1 MSITRQEWADWCRS
15 EITQAVV
22 AKLGEKRDDL
32 IERML
37 NADGESIEE
46 VALHFIR
53 YRNQLE
59 GLGEFLD
66 LEGLGEWLVEETE
79 DDDRTLRP

>member
-1 MSITRQEWADWCRS
+1 MSITRQEWADWCRMDV
-15 EITQAVV
+15 TQAVV
-22 AKLGEKRDDL
+22 AKLSEKRDEL

-37 NADGESIEE
+37 NADGESIEA
-46 VALHFIR
+46 VALHHIR

-66 LEGLGEWLVEETE
+66 LEGLGEWIVEDTDE
-79 DDDRTLRP
+79 D

>member
-1 MSITRQEWADWCRS
+1 MSISRQEWADWCRM
-15 EITQAVV
+15 EVTQVVV
-22 AKLGEKRDDL
+22 AKLGEKRDDI

-37 NADGESIEE
+37 NVDGETIEE
-46 VALHFIR
+46 VALNHIR

-66 LEGLGEWLVEETE
+66 LEGLGEWIVEETDE
-79 DDDRTLRP
+79 D